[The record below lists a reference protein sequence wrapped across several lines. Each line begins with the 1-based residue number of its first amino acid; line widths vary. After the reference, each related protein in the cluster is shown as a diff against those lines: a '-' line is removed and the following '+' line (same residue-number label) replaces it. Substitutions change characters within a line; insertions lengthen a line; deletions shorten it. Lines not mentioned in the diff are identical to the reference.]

1 MIYEFR
7 TYDIKPRTVDQFGEN
22 TKAKLDKR
30 LEYSPLGG
38 FWYTEMGPLN
48 QVVHIWPYEDANH
61 RSEIRSKAVSEG
73 DWPPDNNDIIL
84 NMESEIMF
92 PAPFMRPLEPKNM
105 GPIYEMRIYTYKPGD
120 MPKVL
125 GAWGAAIEKREEYSP
140 LVGCWYSDV
149 GGLNKFIHMWS
160 YDSFEERTRIR
171 TETRAQGVWPPKGGV
186 APVKQENKILSPF
199 DFSPLQ

>member
-30 LEYSPLGG
+30 LEYSSLGG

-48 QVVHIWPYEDANH
+48 QGVPIWPYEDLNH
-61 RSEIRSKAVSEG
+61 RSEIRSKAVSDG
-73 DWPPDNNDIIL
+73 NWPPDNNDIIL
-84 NMESEIMF
+84 NMESEIML
-92 PAPFMRPLEPKNM
+92 PAPFMRPLEAKTM

-120 MPKVL
+120 IPKVL
-125 GAWGAAIEKREEYSP
+125 DAGGAAIEIREEYSP
-140 LVGCWYSDV
+140 LVGCWYSDI

-160 YDSFEERTRIR
+160 YDSFEQRTSVR

-186 APVKQENKILSPF
+186 APVKQENKILLPF

>member
-30 LEYSPLGG
+30 LEYSSLGG

-48 QVVHIWPYEDANH
+48 QVVHIWPYEDLNH
-61 RSEIRSKAVSEG
+61 RSEIRSKAVSDG

-84 NMESEIMF
+84 NMESEIML
-92 PAPFMRPLEPKNM
+92 PAPFMRPLEP
-105 GPIYEMRIYTYKPGD
+105 
-120 MPKVL
+120 
-125 GAWGAAIEKREEYSP
+125 KREEYSP
-140 LVGCWYSDV
+140 LVGCWYSDI

-160 YDSFEERTRIR
+160 YDSFEERASVRA
-171 TETRAQGVWPPKGGV
+171 ETRAQGVWPPKGGV
-186 APVKQENKILSPF
+186 APVKQENKILLPF

>member
-7 TYDIKPRTVDQFGEN
+7 TYDLEPRSVEQFGEN
-22 TKAKLDKR
+22 TKAKLDGR
-30 LEYSPLGG
+30 LKLSPLGG

-61 RSEIRSKAVSEG
+61 RSDIRSKAVTEG

-84 NMESEIMF
+84 NMDSEIML
-92 PAPFMRPLEPKNM
+92 PAPFMRPLAPM
-105 GPIYEMRIYTYKPGD
+105 DIGPVYEMRIYTYKPGD
-120 MPKVL
+120 IPKVL
-125 GAWGAAIEKREEYSP
+125 DAWGDAIEKREEYSP

-149 GGLNKFIHMWS
+149 GGLNKFIHLWA
-160 YDSFEERTRIR
+160 YDSFESRNKVR
-171 TETRAQGVWPPKGGV
+171 TETRAQGVWPPKAGV
-186 APVKQENKILSPF
+186 VPLKQENKILLPF

>member
-7 TYDIKPRTVDQFGEN
+7 TYDLEPRSVEQFGEN
-22 TKAKLDKR
+22 TKAKLDGR
-30 LEYSPLGG
+30 LKLSPLGG

-61 RSEIRSKAVSEG
+61 RSDIRSKAVTEG

-84 NMESEIMF
+84 NMDSEIML
-92 PAPFMRPLEPKNM
+92 PAPFMRPLAPM
-105 GPIYEMRIYTYKPGD
+105 DIGPVYEMRIYTYKPGD
-120 MPKVL
+120 IPKVL
-125 GAWGAAIEKREEYSP
+125 DAWGDAIEKREEYSP

-149 GGLNKFIHMWS
+149 GGLNKFIHLWA
-160 YDSFEERTRIR
+160 YDSFENRNKVR
-171 TETRAQGVWPPKGGV
+171 TETRAQGVWPPKAGV
-186 APVKQENKILSPF
+186 APLKQENKILLPF